1 MTAQDLLCKA
11 LRRGE
16 SSTLKKRF
24 GQHFLTDPSI
34 LRRIVQ
40 FARLTPE
47 DTVVEIGPG
56 AGSLTLALAA
66 AVHRVIA
73 IEIDRALIAELR
85 ARLPSNVEII
95 EGDALE
101 AVLPQIPFHVVANLP
116 YNIATPLLRRFI
128 DYRDQ
133 ILGITVMIQKEVA
146 DRLSANPRTRDYG
159 PLSVLIQYYA
169 TVAYG
174 FTVPPGAFKP
184 PPKVNSAVVRIDWK
198 PRIRDD
204 KRFTGFVHKAFSSR
218 RKKLANNLQSMFG
231 SESRA
236 QILQRLE
243 SAGIGPNA
251 RPEELS
257 VAEFLRVYN
266 QFRM

>member
-1 MTAQDLLCKA
+1 M
-11 LRRGE
+11 
-16 SSTLKKRF
+16 KKRY
-24 GQHFLTDPSI
+24 GQHFLSDPSI

-56 AGSLTLALAA
+56 GGSLTLVLAA
-66 AVHRVIA
+66 AAHRVIA
-73 IEIDRALIAELR
+73 IEIDRDLIAELR
-85 ARLPSNVEII
+85 GRVPSNVEII

-101 AVLPQIPFHVVANLP
+101 AVFPQMPFHVVANLP
-116 YNIATPLLRRFI
+116 YNVASPLLKRFI
-128 DYRDQ
+128 DHRGRIID
-133 ILGITVMIQKEVA
+133 ITVMIQKEVA
-146 DRLSANPRTRDYG
+146 DRLSASPHTRDYG
-159 PLSVLIQYYA
+159 PLSVLVQYYA

-198 PRIRDD
+198 PGVPDD
-204 KRFTGFVHKAFSSR
+204 TRFTGFVHKAFSSR
-218 RKKLANNLQSMFG
+218 RKKLANNLHSMFG
-231 SESRA
+231 FLSREL
-236 QILQRLE
+236 ILHRLE
-243 SAGIGPNA
+243 SAAINPNA

-266 QFRM
+266 QFRT